1 MRRDIAL
8 SRDEL
13 AKKRSAQFDQRLN
26 LVHHRQVYGIE
37 LLETLLTNSRLQTHQ
52 NEMSSTHVT
61 TFPEKFNE
69 QLLSFSN
76 EQSKVAER
84 LDSLV
89 GKENPS

>member
-1 MRRDIAL
+1 M
-8 SRDEL
+8 
-13 AKKRSAQFDQRLN
+13 AKKRSAHFDHSLN

-37 LLETLLTNSRLQTHQ
+37 LLETLVMNSRLQNHQ
-52 NEMSSTHVT
+52 NGRSNTHVT
-61 TFPEKFNE
+61 TFPEKVNE

-89 GKENPS
+89 GNDNPW